1 VSPAGK
7 LGEGMAAAI
16 TPKRLEAACLGTV
29 LMLAAVLRL
38 WQLEANGFGTEYY
51 AAGVRSALQ
60 GGALLFYNSFDPAGF
75 ISLDKP
81 PVAFWIQAAFAG
93 LLGFSGWSIHLPQ
106 ALAGVASVALLY
118 RLVRGPFGRS
128 AGLIA
133 ALLLAITPIA
143 VAIDRSNNTDSW
155 LVFFLL
161 LAAQVALRGRGLS
174 LVAAMALLGVA
185 FNVKMLA
192 ALVCGPALLAGWWLT
207 GRLDWRR
214 RLGWMAAAGVVLVVV
229 SLSWP
234 VAFDLTPKDERPY
247 AGSTQGNSMLELVA
261 VHNGFD
267 RFVRPHLSAP
277 PRSVQAQL
285 QNFQAYDAVPAGPLR
300 LATPRLAAQFAWLL
314 PLAALGLFVLRRRD
328 SFHPSLALWGV
339 WLVAYGTVFSAAGG
353 IFHIYYLSALAP
365 PVAALAGIGAMK
377 LWRRGP
383 EWLAGGLAL
392 CAAWQIYVAGASLG
406 WTSIWL
412 GFPIIALAAGAAA
425 VWRSKRPPAAIGGL
439 ALLILPLAW
448 ALSPVFSPG
457 NLTLPS
463 ASLPRWLGLDDGRG
477 PLLSRNYA
485 ALSADPKLHA
495 FLAAHRGTA
504 RFVVAA
510 PTTQLLAPLIVRT
523 GLPAMAVG
531 GFFGNEPILTLDAF
545 GDMARRGEVRYVLLS
560 ARARATDFT
569 RWVRSNGIP
578 VDEALWRSVTIEG
591 RRPLMLYDLRPSQ
604 SAD

>member
-1 VSPAGK
+1 MTAG
-7 LGEGMAAAI
+7 I

-29 LMLAAVLRL
+29 LALAAALRL
-38 WQLEANGFGTEYY
+38 WHLEANGFGTEYY

-81 PVAFWIQAAFAG
+81 PVAFWIQAAFAS

-118 RLVRGPFGRS
+118 RLVRQPFGRS
-128 AGLIA
+128 AALIA

-143 VAIDRSNNTDSW
+143 VAVDRSNNTDSW
-155 LVFFLL
+155 LALFLL

-192 ALVCGPALLAGWWLT
+192 APACGPALLAGWWLAS
-207 GRLDWRR
+207 RLDWQR
-214 RLGWMAAAGVVLVVV
+214 RLGWMAAAGVTLVVV
-229 SLSWP
+229 SLSWSA
-234 VAFDLTPKDERPY
+234 AFDLTPKDRRPY
-247 AGSTQGNSMLELVA
+247 AGSTQHNSMLELMV
-261 VHNGFD
+261 VHNGLD
-267 RFVRPHLSAP
+267 RFVHPRAEAPRRPIPAQP
-277 PRSVQAQL
+277 QEAQL
-285 QNFQAYDAVPAGPLR
+285 YDAVPTGALR

-314 PLAALGLFVLRRRD
+314 PLAVLGLFVLRRRD
-328 SFHPSLALWGV
+328 GIHPSLAMWGV
-339 WLVAYGTVFSAAGG
+339 WLFTYGTVFSAAGG

-365 PVAALAGIGAMK
+365 PAAALAGIGAVK

-383 EWLAGGLAL
+383 GWLAAGLAL
-392 CAAWQIYVAGASLG
+392 CAAWQIHVAGASLG
-406 WTSIWL
+406 WTSVWL
-412 GFPIIALAAGAAA
+412 GFPMVALAAGAAA
-425 VWRSKRPPAAIGGL
+425 LWRDKRPPAAIGGF
-439 ALLILPLAW
+439 ALLCLPLAW
-448 ALSPVFSPG
+448 ALSAMFSPG

-495 FLAAHRGTA
+495 FLEAHRGTA
-504 RFVVAA
+504 RFAVAA
-510 PTTQLLAPLIVRT
+510 PTTQLVAPFIVRT

-531 GFFGNEPILTLDAF
+531 GFFGDEPILTLAAF
-545 GDMARRGEVRYVLLS
+545 GAMVRRGEVRYVLLP
-560 ARARATDFT
+560 APARATDFT

-578 VDEALWRSVTIEG
+578 VDAAEWRSVTIEG
-591 RRPLMLYDLRPSQ
+591 RRPLMLYDVRPGQ